1 MKRNFSF
8 YVARRYMFSKKSV
21 GAINVISFISVTG
34 VAVATM
40 ALVIVLSVFNGFH
53 DLVASLFTN
62 FDPQIEV
69 VPAKGKTVNADA
81 PELDKIRHLNF
92 VDVATDVVE
101 DQAIA
106 VYGDRQRMVTVMG
119 VDENFDQLTRIGDI
133 LYGEGD
139 FTLRVANLYF
149 GVPGIR
155 LAQDM
160 GLGARWADYLKIY
173 APVRQGQLTDLDTPT
188 DGFVVDSL
196 LSPGVVFAVNQNKYD
211 RDRIITSIYFARQL
225 FDQDGM
231 LSSLQLRL
239 KPGTD
244 LAEAKQEI
252 KAAAGENFRV
262 LDRFEQQEDTFR
274 IMQIEKVLAYVFLT
288 FILIV
293 ACFNIISSLSML
305 IIDKKD
311 DINTLHNLG
320 ASDRQIVSIFLYEG
334 RIISAVGALIGI
346 GLGLALCGLQQA
358 FGFVKMGDSSGTFIV
373 NAYPRERS
381 LRGCA
386 RSVHHRHPDRMGGV
400 VDSGAPSAPSDN
412 GQKSN
417 NINKSKENNEQETLF
432 DSSSCCPACRSD
444 GSSNA
449 NRQRTDCAACGK
461 GERRTGCHPQRGLLE
476 DDFGFGV

>member
-1 MKRNFSF
+1 MSTSQHNTISTPQHFTITTHKIMKRNFSF

-21 GAINVISFISVTG
+21 GAINVISFISVAG
-34 VAVATM
+34 VAVGTM

-69 VPAKGKTVNADA
+69 VPVKGKTINADA
-81 PELDKIRHLNF
+81 PELDRIRHLDF

-119 VDENFDQLTRIGDI
+119 VDENFDQLTNISDI
-133 LYGEGD
+133 LYGDGD

-155 LAQDM
+155 LAQDL

-173 APVRQGQLTDLDTPT
+173 APVRRGQLTDLDTPT

-196 LSPGVVFAVNQNKYD
+196 LSPGVVYAVNQNKYD

-244 LAEAKQEI
+244 LSTAKREI
-252 KAAAGENFRV
+252 KAAAGEKFRV
-262 LDRFEQQEDTFR
+262 LDRFEQQADTFR

-305 IIDKKD
+305 IIDKKN

-320 ASDRQIVSIFLYEG
+320 ANDRQIQSIFLYAG

-358 FGFVKMGDSSGTFIV
+358 FGFVKMGESSGTFIV
-373 NAYPRERS
+373 NAYPV
-381 LRGCA
+381 
-386 RSVHHRHPDRMGGV
+386 SVHYWDVLV
-400 VDSGAPSAPSDN
+400 VFITVILIGWAASW
-412 GQKSN
+412 
-417 NINKSKENNEQETLF
+417 I
-432 DSSSCCPACRSD
+432 PARRLRKQIL
-444 GSSNA
+444 
-449 NRQRTDCAACGK
+449 NRIT
-461 GERRTGCHPQRGLLE
+461 TP
-476 DDFGFGV
+476 

>member
-1 MKRNFSF
+1 MSTSQHLNISTPQHFTITTHKIMKRNFSF

-21 GAINVISFISVTG
+21 GAINVISFISVAG
-34 VAVATM
+34 VAVGTM

-69 VPAKGKTVNADA
+69 VPVKGKTINADA
-81 PELDKIRHLNF
+81 PELDRIRHLDF

-119 VDENFDQLTRIGDI
+119 VDENFDQLTNISDI
-133 LYGEGD
+133 LYGDGD

-155 LAQDM
+155 LAQDL

-173 APVRQGQLTDLDTPT
+173 APVRRGQLTDLDTPT

-196 LSPGVVFAVNQNKYD
+196 LSPGVVYAVNQNKYD

-244 LAEAKQEI
+244 LSTAKREI
-252 KAAAGENFRV
+252 KAAAGEKFRV
-262 LDRFEQQEDTFR
+262 LDRFEQQADTFR

-305 IIDKKD
+305 IIDKKN

-320 ASDRQIVSIFLYEG
+320 ANERQIQSIFLYEG

-358 FGFVKMGDSSGTFIV
+358 FGFVKMGESSGTFIV
-373 NAYPRERS
+373 NAYPV
-381 LRGCA
+381 
-386 RSVHHRHPDRMGGV
+386 SVHYWDVLV
-400 VDSGAPSAPSDN
+400 VFITVILIGWAASW
-412 GQKSN
+412 
-417 NINKSKENNEQETLF
+417 I
-432 DSSSCCPACRSD
+432 PARRLRKQIL
-444 GSSNA
+444 
-449 NRQRTDCAACGK
+449 NRIT
-461 GERRTGCHPQRGLLE
+461 TP
-476 DDFGFGV
+476 

>member
-21 GAINVISFISVTG
+21 GAINVISFISVAG
-34 VAVATM
+34 VAVGTM

-69 VPAKGKTVNADA
+69 VPVKGKTVNADA
-81 PELDKIRHLNF
+81 PELDRIRHLDF

-119 VDENFDQLTRIGDI
+119 VDENFDQLTNISDI
-133 LYGEGD
+133 LYGDGD

-155 LAQDM
+155 LAQDL

-173 APVRQGQLTDLDTPT
+173 APVRRGQLTDLDTPT

-196 LSPGVVFAVNQNKYD
+196 LSPGVVYAVNQNKYD

-244 LAEAKQEI
+244 LSTAKREI
-252 KAAAGENFRV
+252 KAAAGEKFRV
-262 LDRFEQQEDTFR
+262 LDRFEQQADTFR

-320 ASDRQIVSIFLYEG
+320 ANDRQIQSIFLYEG

-358 FGFVKMGDSSGTFIV
+358 FGFVKMGESSGTFIV
-373 NAYPRERS
+373 NAYPV
-381 LRGCA
+381 
-386 RSVHHRHPDRMGGV
+386 SVHYWDVLV
-400 VDSGAPSAPSDN
+400 VFITVILIGWAASW
-412 GQKSN
+412 
-417 NINKSKENNEQETLF
+417 I
-432 DSSSCCPACRSD
+432 PARRLRKQIL
-444 GSSNA
+444 
-449 NRQRTDCAACGK
+449 NRIT
-461 GERRTGCHPQRGLLE
+461 TP
-476 DDFGFGV
+476 

>member
-8 YVARRYMFSKKSV
+8 YIARRYMFSKKSV
-21 GAINVISFISVTG
+21 GAINVISFISVAG
-34 VAVATM
+34 VAVGTM

-69 VPAKGKTVNADA
+69 VPVKGKTINADA
-81 PELDKIRHLNF
+81 PELDRIRHLDF

-119 VDENFDQLTRIGDI
+119 VDENFDQLTNISDI
-133 LYGEGD
+133 LYGDGD

-155 LAQDM
+155 LAQDL

-173 APVRQGQLTDLDTPT
+173 APVRRGQLTDLDTPT

-196 LSPGVVFAVNQNKYD
+196 LSPGVVYAVNQNKYD
-211 RDRIITSIYFARQL
+211 RDRIITSIYFARLL

-244 LAEAKQEI
+244 LGTAKREI
-252 KAAAGENFRV
+252 KAAAGEKFRV
-262 LDRFEQQEDTFR
+262 LDRFEQQADTFR

-305 IIDKKD
+305 IIDKKN

-320 ASDRQIVSIFLYEG
+320 ANDRQIQSIFLYEG

-358 FGFVKMGDSSGTFIV
+358 FGFVKMGESSGTFIV
-373 NAYPRERS
+373 NAYPV
-381 LRGCA
+381 
-386 RSVHHRHPDRMGGV
+386 SVHYWDVLV
-400 VDSGAPSAPSDN
+400 VFITVILIGWAASW
-412 GQKSN
+412 
-417 NINKSKENNEQETLF
+417 I
-432 DSSSCCPACRSD
+432 PARRLRKQIL
-444 GSSNA
+444 
-449 NRQRTDCAACGK
+449 NRIT
-461 GERRTGCHPQRGLLE
+461 TP
-476 DDFGFGV
+476 

>member
-1 MKRNFSF
+1 MSTSQHITISTPQHFTITTHKIMKRNFSF

-21 GAINVISFISVTG
+21 GAINVISFISVAG
-34 VAVATM
+34 VAVGTM

-69 VPAKGKTVNADA
+69 VPVKGKTINADA
-81 PELDKIRHLNF
+81 PELDRIRHLDF

-119 VDENFDQLTRIGDI
+119 VDENFDQLTNISDI
-133 LYGEGD
+133 LYGDGD

-155 LAQDM
+155 LAQDL

-173 APVRQGQLTDLDTPT
+173 APVRRGQLTDLDTPT

-196 LSPGVVFAVNQNKYD
+196 LSPGVVYAVNQNKYD

-244 LAEAKQEI
+244 LSTAKREI
-252 KAAAGENFRV
+252 KAAAGEKFRV
-262 LDRFEQQEDTFR
+262 LDRFEQQADTFR

-305 IIDKKD
+305 IIDKKN

-320 ASDRQIVSIFLYEG
+320 ANDRQIQSIFLYEG

-358 FGFVKMGDSSGTFIV
+358 FGFVKMGESSGTFIV
-373 NAYPRERS
+373 NAYPV
-381 LRGCA
+381 
-386 RSVHHRHPDRMGGV
+386 SVHYWDVLV
-400 VDSGAPSAPSDN
+400 VFITVILIGWAASW
-412 GQKSN
+412 
-417 NINKSKENNEQETLF
+417 I
-432 DSSSCCPACRSD
+432 PARRLRKQIL
-444 GSSNA
+444 
-449 NRQRTDCAACGK
+449 NRIT
-461 GERRTGCHPQRGLLE
+461 TS
-476 DDFGFGV
+476 

>member
-21 GAINVISFISVTG
+21 GAINVISFISVAG
-34 VAVATM
+34 VAVGTM

-69 VPAKGKTVNADA
+69 VPVKGKTINADA
-81 PELDKIRHLNF
+81 PELDRIRHLDF

-119 VDENFDQLTRIGDI
+119 VDENFDQLTNISDI
-133 LYGEGD
+133 LYGDGD

-155 LAQDM
+155 LAQDL

-173 APVRQGQLTDLDTPT
+173 APVRRGQLTDLDTPT

-196 LSPGVVFAVNQNKYD
+196 LSPGVVYAVNQNKYD

-244 LAEAKQEI
+244 LGTAKREI
-252 KAAAGENFRV
+252 KAAAGEKFRV
-262 LDRFEQQEDTFR
+262 LDRFEQQADTFR

-305 IIDKKD
+305 IIDKKN

-320 ASDRQIVSIFLYEG
+320 ANDRQIQSIFLYEG

-358 FGFVKMGDSSGTFIV
+358 FGFVKMGESSGTFIV
-373 NAYPRERS
+373 NAYPV
-381 LRGCA
+381 
-386 RSVHHRHPDRMGGV
+386 SVHYWDVLV
-400 VDSGAPSAPSDN
+400 VFITVILIGWAASW
-412 GQKSN
+412 
-417 NINKSKENNEQETLF
+417 I
-432 DSSSCCPACRSD
+432 PARRLRKQIL
-444 GSSNA
+444 
-449 NRQRTDCAACGK
+449 NRIT
-461 GERRTGCHPQRGLLE
+461 TP
-476 DDFGFGV
+476 

>member
-21 GAINVISFISVTG
+21 GAINVISFISVAG
-34 VAVATM
+34 VAVGTM

-69 VPAKGKTVNADA
+69 VPVKGKTINADA
-81 PELDKIRHLNF
+81 PELDRIRHLNF

-119 VDENFDQLTRIGDI
+119 VDENFDQLTNISDI
-133 LYGEGD
+133 LYGDGD

-155 LAQDM
+155 LAQDL

-173 APVRQGQLTDLDTPT
+173 APVRRGQLTDLDTPT

-196 LSPGVVFAVNQNKYD
+196 LSPGVVYAVNQNKYD

-244 LAEAKQEI
+244 LSTAKREI
-252 KAAAGENFRV
+252 KAAAGEKFRV
-262 LDRFEQQEDTFR
+262 LDRFEQQADTFR

-320 ASDRQIVSIFLYEG
+320 ANDRQIQSIFLYEG

-358 FGFVKMGDSSGTFIV
+358 FGFVKMGESSGTFIV
-373 NAYPRERS
+373 NAYPV
-381 LRGCA
+381 
-386 RSVHHRHPDRMGGV
+386 SVHYWDVLV
-400 VDSGAPSAPSDN
+400 VFVTVILIGWAASW
-412 GQKSN
+412 
-417 NINKSKENNEQETLF
+417 I
-432 DSSSCCPACRSD
+432 PARRLRKQIL
-444 GSSNA
+444 
-449 NRQRTDCAACGK
+449 NRIT
-461 GERRTGCHPQRGLLE
+461 TP
-476 DDFGFGV
+476 

>member
-21 GAINVISFISVTG
+21 GAINVISFISVAG
-34 VAVATM
+34 VAVGTM

-69 VPAKGKTVNADA
+69 VPVKGKTINADA
-81 PELDKIRHLNF
+81 PELDRIRHLDF

-119 VDENFDQLTRIGDI
+119 VDENFDQLTNISDI
-133 LYGEGD
+133 LYGDGD

-155 LAQDM
+155 LAQDL

-173 APVRQGQLTDLDTPT
+173 APVRRGQLTDLDTPT

-196 LSPGVVFAVNQNKYD
+196 LSPGVVYAVNQNKYD

-244 LAEAKQEI
+244 LSTAKREI
-252 KAAAGENFRV
+252 KAAAGEKFRV
-262 LDRFEQQEDTFR
+262 LDRFEQQADTFR

-305 IIDKKD
+305 IIDKKN

-320 ASDRQIVSIFLYEG
+320 ANDRQIQSIFLYEG
-334 RIISAVGALIGI
+334 RIISAVGALSGI

-358 FGFVKMGDSSGTFIV
+358 FGFVKMGESSGTFIV
-373 NAYPRERS
+373 NAYPV
-381 LRGCA
+381 
-386 RSVHHRHPDRMGGV
+386 SVHYWDVLV
-400 VDSGAPSAPSDN
+400 VFITVILIGWAASW
-412 GQKSN
+412 
-417 NINKSKENNEQETLF
+417 I
-432 DSSSCCPACRSD
+432 PARRLRKQIL
-444 GSSNA
+444 
-449 NRQRTDCAACGK
+449 NRIT
-461 GERRTGCHPQRGLLE
+461 TP
-476 DDFGFGV
+476 

>member
-1 MKRNFSF
+1 MSTSQHITISTPQHFTITTHKIMKRNFSF

-21 GAINVISFISVTG
+21 GAINVISFISVAG
-34 VAVATM
+34 VAVGTM

-69 VPAKGKTVNADA
+69 VPVKGKTINADA
-81 PELDKIRHLNF
+81 PELDRIRHLDF

-119 VDENFDQLTRIGDI
+119 VDENFDQLTNISDI
-133 LYGEGD
+133 LYGDGD

-155 LAQDM
+155 LAQDL

-173 APVRQGQLTDLDTPT
+173 APVRRGQLTDLDTPT

-196 LSPGVVFAVNQNKYD
+196 LSPGVVYAVNQNKYD

-244 LAEAKQEI
+244 LITAKREI
-252 KAAAGENFRV
+252 KAAAGEKFRV
-262 LDRFEQQEDTFR
+262 LDRFEQQADTFR

-293 ACFNIISSLSML
+293 ACFNIVSSLSML
-305 IIDKKD
+305 IIDKKN

-320 ASDRQIVSIFLYEG
+320 ANDRQIQSIFLYEG

-358 FGFVKMGDSSGTFIV
+358 FGFVKMGESSGTFIV
-373 NAYPRERS
+373 NAYPV
-381 LRGCA
+381 
-386 RSVHHRHPDRMGGV
+386 SVHYWDVLV
-400 VDSGAPSAPSDN
+400 VFITVILIGWAASW
-412 GQKSN
+412 
-417 NINKSKENNEQETLF
+417 I
-432 DSSSCCPACRSD
+432 PARRLRKQIL
-444 GSSNA
+444 
-449 NRQRTDCAACGK
+449 NRIT
-461 GERRTGCHPQRGLLE
+461 TP
-476 DDFGFGV
+476 

>member
-21 GAINVISFISVTG
+21 GAINVISFISVAG
-34 VAVATM
+34 VAVGTM

-69 VPAKGKTVNADA
+69 VPVKGKTINADA
-81 PELDKIRHLNF
+81 PELDRIRHLDF

-106 VYGDRQRMVTVMG
+106 VYGDRQRMVTLMG
-119 VDENFDQLTRIGDI
+119 VDENFDQLTNISDI
-133 LYGEGD
+133 LYGDGD

-155 LAQDM
+155 LAQDL

-173 APVRQGQLTDLDTPT
+173 APVRRGQLTDLDTPT

-196 LSPGVVFAVNQNKYD
+196 LSPGVVYAVNQNKYD

-244 LAEAKQEI
+244 LSTAKREI
-252 KAAAGENFRV
+252 KAAAGEKFRV
-262 LDRFEQQEDTFR
+262 LDRFEQQADTFR

-305 IIDKKD
+305 IIDKKN

-320 ASDRQIVSIFLYEG
+320 ANDRQIQSIFLYEG

-358 FGFVKMGDSSGTFIV
+358 FGFVKMGESSGTFIV
-373 NAYPRERS
+373 NAYPV
-381 LRGCA
+381 
-386 RSVHHRHPDRMGGV
+386 SVHYWDVLV
-400 VDSGAPSAPSDN
+400 VFITVILIGWAASW
-412 GQKSN
+412 
-417 NINKSKENNEQETLF
+417 I
-432 DSSSCCPACRSD
+432 PARRLRKQIL
-444 GSSNA
+444 
-449 NRQRTDCAACGK
+449 NRIT
-461 GERRTGCHPQRGLLE
+461 TP
-476 DDFGFGV
+476 

>member
-1 MKRNFSF
+1 MLKRNFSF
-8 YVARRYMFSKKSV
+8 YVACRYMFSKKSV
-21 GAINVISFISVTG
+21 GAINVISFISVAG
-34 VAVATM
+34 VAVGTM

-69 VPAKGKTVNADA
+69 VPVKGKTINADA
-81 PELDKIRHLNF
+81 PELDRIRHLDF

-119 VDENFDQLTRIGDI
+119 VDENFDQLTNISDI
-133 LYGEGD
+133 LYGDGD

-155 LAQDM
+155 LAQDL

-173 APVRQGQLTDLDTPT
+173 APVRRGQLTDLDTPT

-196 LSPGVVFAVNQNKYD
+196 LSPGVVYAVNQNKYD

-244 LAEAKQEI
+244 LSTAKREI
-252 KAAAGENFRV
+252 KAAAGEKFRV
-262 LDRFEQQEDTFR
+262 LDRFEQQADTFR

-305 IIDKKD
+305 IIDKKN

-320 ASDRQIVSIFLYEG
+320 ANDRQIQSIFLYEG

-358 FGFVKMGDSSGTFIV
+358 FGFVKMGESSGTFIV
-373 NAYPRERS
+373 NAYPV
-381 LRGCA
+381 
-386 RSVHHRHPDRMGGV
+386 SVHYWDVLV
-400 VDSGAPSAPSDN
+400 VFITVILIGWAASW
-412 GQKSN
+412 
-417 NINKSKENNEQETLF
+417 I
-432 DSSSCCPACRSD
+432 PARRLRKQIL
-444 GSSNA
+444 
-449 NRQRTDCAACGK
+449 NRIT
-461 GERRTGCHPQRGLLE
+461 TP
-476 DDFGFGV
+476 

>member
-21 GAINVISFISVTG
+21 GAINVISFISVAG
-34 VAVATM
+34 VAVGTM

-69 VPAKGKTVNADA
+69 VPVKGKTINADA
-81 PELDKIRHLNF
+81 PELDRIRHLDF

-119 VDENFDQLTRIGDI
+119 VDENFDQLTNISDI
-133 LYGEGD
+133 LYGDGD

-155 LAQDM
+155 LAQDL
-160 GLGARWADYLKIY
+160 GLGARWTDYLKIY
-173 APVRQGQLTDLDTPT
+173 APVRRGQLTDLDTPT

-196 LSPGVVFAVNQNKYD
+196 LSPGVVYAVNQNKYD

-244 LAEAKQEI
+244 LSTAKREI
-252 KAAAGENFRV
+252 KAAAGEKFRV
-262 LDRFEQQEDTFR
+262 LDRFEQQADTFR

-305 IIDKKD
+305 IIDKKN

-320 ASDRQIVSIFLYEG
+320 ANDRQIQSIFLYEG

-358 FGFVKMGDSSGTFIV
+358 FGFVKMGESSGTFIV
-373 NAYPRERS
+373 NAYPV
-381 LRGCA
+381 
-386 RSVHHRHPDRMGGV
+386 SVHYWDVFV
-400 VDSGAPSAPSDN
+400 VFITVILIGWAASW
-412 GQKSN
+412 
-417 NINKSKENNEQETLF
+417 I
-432 DSSSCCPACRSD
+432 PARRLRKQIL
-444 GSSNA
+444 
-449 NRQRTDCAACGK
+449 NRIT
-461 GERRTGCHPQRGLLE
+461 TP
-476 DDFGFGV
+476 

>member
-1 MKRNFSF
+1 MLKRNFSF

-21 GAINVISFISVTG
+21 GAINVISFISVAG
-34 VAVATM
+34 VAVGTM

-69 VPAKGKTVNADA
+69 VPVKGKTINADA
-81 PELDKIRHLNF
+81 PELDRIRHLNF

-119 VDENFDQLTRIGDI
+119 VDENFDQLTNISDI
-133 LYGEGD
+133 LYGDGD

-155 LAQDM
+155 LAQDL
-160 GLGARWADYLKIY
+160 GLGARWTDYLKIY
-173 APVRQGQLTDLDTPT
+173 APVRRGQLTDLDTPT

-196 LSPGVVFAVNQNKYD
+196 LSPGVVYAVNQNKYD

-244 LAEAKQEI
+244 LSTAKREI
-252 KAAAGENFRV
+252 KAAAGEKFRV
-262 LDRFEQQEDTFR
+262 LDRFEQQADTFR

-305 IIDKKD
+305 IIDKKN

-320 ASDRQIVSIFLYEG
+320 ANDRQIQSIFLYEG

-358 FGFVKMGDSSGTFIV
+358 FGFVKMGESSGTFIV
-373 NAYPRERS
+373 NAYPV
-381 LRGCA
+381 
-386 RSVHHRHPDRMGGV
+386 SVHYWDVLV
-400 VDSGAPSAPSDN
+400 VFITVILIGWAASW
-412 GQKSN
+412 
-417 NINKSKENNEQETLF
+417 I
-432 DSSSCCPACRSD
+432 PARRLRKQIL
-444 GSSNA
+444 
-449 NRQRTDCAACGK
+449 NRIT
-461 GERRTGCHPQRGLLE
+461 TS
-476 DDFGFGV
+476 

>member
-1 MKRNFSF
+1 MLKRNFSF

-21 GAINVISFISVTG
+21 GAINVISFISVAG
-34 VAVATM
+34 VAVGTM

-69 VPAKGKTVNADA
+69 VPVKGKTINADA
-81 PELDKIRHLNF
+81 PELDRIRHLDF

-119 VDENFDQLTRIGDI
+119 VDENFDQLTNISDI
-133 LYGEGD
+133 LYGDGD

-155 LAQDM
+155 LAQDL

-173 APVRQGQLTDLDTPT
+173 APVRRGQLTDLDTPT

-196 LSPGVVFAVNQNKYD
+196 LSPGVVYAVNQNKYD

-244 LAEAKQEI
+244 LGAAKKEI
-252 KAAAGENFRV
+252 KAAAGERFRV
-262 LDRFEQQEDTFR
+262 LDRFEQQADTFR

-305 IIDKKD
+305 IIDKKN

-320 ASDRQIVSIFLYEG
+320 ANDRQIQSIFLYEG

-358 FGFVKMGDSSGTFIV
+358 FGFVKMGESSGTFIV
-373 NAYPRERS
+373 NAYPV
-381 LRGCA
+381 
-386 RSVHHRHPDRMGGV
+386 SVHYWDVLV
-400 VDSGAPSAPSDN
+400 VFITVILIGWAASW
-412 GQKSN
+412 
-417 NINKSKENNEQETLF
+417 I
-432 DSSSCCPACRSD
+432 PARRLRKQIL
-444 GSSNA
+444 
-449 NRQRTDCAACGK
+449 NRIT
-461 GERRTGCHPQRGLLE
+461 TP
-476 DDFGFGV
+476 

>member
-1 MKRNFSF
+1 MLKRNFSF

-21 GAINVISFISVTG
+21 GAINVISFISVAG
-34 VAVATM
+34 VAVGTM

-69 VPAKGKTVNADA
+69 VPVKGKTINADA
-81 PELDKIRHLNF
+81 PELDRIRHLDF

-119 VDENFDQLTRIGDI
+119 VDENFDQLTNISDI
-133 LYGEGD
+133 LYGDGD

-155 LAQDM
+155 LAQDL
-160 GLGARWADYLKIY
+160 GLGARWTDYLKIY
-173 APVRQGQLTDLDTPT
+173 APVRRGQLTDLDTPT

-196 LSPGVVFAVNQNKYD
+196 LSPGVVYAVNQNKYD

-244 LAEAKQEI
+244 LSTAKREI
-252 KAAAGENFRV
+252 KAAAGEKFRV
-262 LDRFEQQEDTFR
+262 LDRFEQQADTFR

-293 ACFNIISSLSML
+293 ACCNIISSLSML
-305 IIDKKD
+305 IIDKKN

-320 ASDRQIVSIFLYEG
+320 ANDRQIQSIFLYEG

-358 FGFVKMGDSSGTFIV
+358 FGFVKMGESSGTFIV
-373 NAYPRERS
+373 NAYPV
-381 LRGCA
+381 
-386 RSVHHRHPDRMGGV
+386 SVHYWDVLV
-400 VDSGAPSAPSDN
+400 VFITVILIGWAASW
-412 GQKSN
+412 
-417 NINKSKENNEQETLF
+417 I
-432 DSSSCCPACRSD
+432 PARRLRKQIL
-444 GSSNA
+444 
-449 NRQRTDCAACGK
+449 NRIT
-461 GERRTGCHPQRGLLE
+461 TP
-476 DDFGFGV
+476 

>member
-21 GAINVISFISVTG
+21 GAINVISFISVAG
-34 VAVATM
+34 VAVGTM

-69 VPAKGKTVNADA
+69 VPLKGKTVNADA
-81 PELDKIRHLNF
+81 PELDRIRHLDF

-119 VDENFDQLTRIGDI
+119 VDENFDQLTNISDI
-133 LYGEGD
+133 LYGDGD

-155 LAQDM
+155 LAQDL

-173 APVRQGQLTDLDTPT
+173 APVRRGQLTDLDTPT

-196 LSPGVVFAVNQNKYD
+196 LSPGVVYAVNQNKYD

-244 LAEAKQEI
+244 LSTAKREI
-252 KAAAGENFRV
+252 KAAAGEKFRV
-262 LDRFEQQEDTFR
+262 LDRFEQQADTFR

-305 IIDKKD
+305 IIDKKN

-320 ASDRQIVSIFLYEG
+320 ANDRQIQSIFLYEG

-346 GLGLALCGLQQA
+346 GLGLVLCGLQQA
-358 FGFVKMGDSSGTFIV
+358 FGFVKMGESSGTFIV
-373 NAYPRERS
+373 NAYPV
-381 LRGCA
+381 
-386 RSVHHRHPDRMGGV
+386 SVHYWDVLV
-400 VDSGAPSAPSDN
+400 VFITVILIGWAASW
-412 GQKSN
+412 
-417 NINKSKENNEQETLF
+417 I
-432 DSSSCCPACRSD
+432 PARRLRKQIL
-444 GSSNA
+444 
-449 NRQRTDCAACGK
+449 NRIT
-461 GERRTGCHPQRGLLE
+461 TP
-476 DDFGFGV
+476 

>member
-1 MKRNFSF
+1 MLKRNFSF

-21 GAINVISFISVTG
+21 GAINVISFISVAG
-34 VAVATM
+34 VAVGTM

-69 VPAKGKTVNADA
+69 VPVKGKTINADA
-81 PELDKIRHLNF
+81 PELDRIRHLDF

-119 VDENFDQLTRIGDI
+119 VDENFDQLTNISDI
-133 LYGEGD
+133 LYGDGD

-155 LAQDM
+155 LAQDL

-173 APVRQGQLTDLDTPT
+173 APVRRGQLTDLDTPT

-196 LSPGVVFAVNQNKYD
+196 LSPGVVYAVNQNKYD

-244 LAEAKQEI
+244 LSTAKREI
-252 KAAAGENFRV
+252 NAAAGEKFRV
-262 LDRFEQQEDTFR
+262 LDRFEQQADTFR

-305 IIDKKD
+305 IIDKKN

-320 ASDRQIVSIFLYEG
+320 ANDRQIQSIFLYEG

-358 FGFVKMGDSSGTFIV
+358 FGFVKMGESSGTFIV
-373 NAYPRERS
+373 NAYPV
-381 LRGCA
+381 
-386 RSVHHRHPDRMGGV
+386 SVHYWDVLV
-400 VDSGAPSAPSDN
+400 VFITVILIGWAASW
-412 GQKSN
+412 
-417 NINKSKENNEQETLF
+417 I
-432 DSSSCCPACRSD
+432 PARRLRKQIL
-444 GSSNA
+444 
-449 NRQRTDCAACGK
+449 NRIT
-461 GERRTGCHPQRGLLE
+461 TP
-476 DDFGFGV
+476 

>member
-1 MKRNFSF
+1 MLKRNFSF

-21 GAINVISFISVTG
+21 GAINVISFISVAG
-34 VAVATM
+34 VAVGTM

-69 VPAKGKTVNADA
+69 VPVKGKTINADA
-81 PELDKIRHLNF
+81 PELDRIRHLDF

-119 VDENFDQLTRIGDI
+119 VDENFDQLTNISDI
-133 LYGEGD
+133 LYGDGD

-155 LAQDM
+155 LAQDL

-173 APVRQGQLTDLDTPT
+173 APVRRGQLTDLDTPT

-196 LSPGVVFAVNQNKYD
+196 LSPGVVYAVNQNKYD

-244 LAEAKQEI
+244 LSTAKREI
-252 KAAAGENFRV
+252 KAAAGEKFRV
-262 LDRFEQQEDTFR
+262 LDRFEQQADTFR

-320 ASDRQIVSIFLYEG
+320 ANDRQIQSIFLYEG

-358 FGFVKMGDSSGTFIV
+358 FGFVKMGESSGTFIV
-373 NAYPRERS
+373 NAYPV
-381 LRGCA
+381 
-386 RSVHHRHPDRMGGV
+386 SVHYWDVLV
-400 VDSGAPSAPSDN
+400 VFITVILIGWAASWIPSRRLRK
-412 GQKSN
+412 Q
-417 NINKSKENNEQETLF
+417 IL
-432 DSSSCCPACRSD
+432 
-444 GSSNA
+444 
-449 NRQRTDCAACGK
+449 NRIT
-461 GERRTGCHPQRGLLE
+461 TP
-476 DDFGFGV
+476 

>member
-8 YVARRYMFSKKSV
+8 YIARRYMFSKKSV
-21 GAINVISFISVTG
+21 GAINVISFISVAG
-34 VAVATM
+34 VAVGTM

-69 VPAKGKTVNADA
+69 VPLKGKTVNADA
-81 PELDKIRHLNF
+81 PELDKIRHLDF

-119 VDENFDQLTRIGDI
+119 VDENFDQLTNISDI
-133 LYGEGD
+133 LYGDGD

-155 LAQDM
+155 LAQDL

-173 APVRQGQLTDLDTPT
+173 APVRRGQLTDLDTPT

-196 LSPGVVFAVNQNKYD
+196 LSPGVVYAVNQNKYD

-244 LAEAKQEI
+244 LAEAKREI
-252 KAAAGENFRV
+252 KAAAGEKFRV
-262 LDRFEQQEDTFR
+262 LDRFEQQADTFR

-305 IIDKKD
+305 IIDKKN

-320 ASDRQIVSIFLYEG
+320 ANDRQIQSIFLYEG

-358 FGFVKMGDSSGTFIV
+358 FGFVKMGESSGTFIV
-373 NAYPRERS
+373 NAYPV
-381 LRGCA
+381 
-386 RSVHHRHPDRMGGV
+386 SVHYWDVLV
-400 VDSGAPSAPSDN
+400 VFITVILIGWAASW
-412 GQKSN
+412 
-417 NINKSKENNEQETLF
+417 I
-432 DSSSCCPACRSD
+432 PARRLRKQIL
-444 GSSNA
+444 
-449 NRQRTDCAACGK
+449 NRIT
-461 GERRTGCHPQRGLLE
+461 TP
-476 DDFGFGV
+476 

>member
-21 GAINVISFISVTG
+21 GAINVISFISVAG
-34 VAVATM
+34 VAVGTM

-69 VPAKGKTVNADA
+69 VPVKGKTINADA
-81 PELDKIRHLNF
+81 PELDRIRHLDF

-119 VDENFDQLTRIGDI
+119 VDENFDQLTNISDI
-133 LYGEGD
+133 LYGDGD

-155 LAQDM
+155 LAQDL

-173 APVRQGQLTDLDTPT
+173 APVRRGQLTDLDTPT

-196 LSPGVVFAVNQNKYD
+196 LSPGVVYAVNQNKYD

-225 FDQDGM
+225 FDQDGK

-244 LAEAKQEI
+244 LSTAKREI
-252 KAAAGENFRV
+252 KAAAGEKFRV
-262 LDRFEQQEDTFR
+262 LDRFEQQADTFR

-305 IIDKKD
+305 IIDKKN

-320 ASDRQIVSIFLYEG
+320 ANDRQIQSIFLYEG

-358 FGFVKMGDSSGTFIV
+358 FGFVKMGESSGTFIV
-373 NAYPRERS
+373 NAYPV
-381 LRGCA
+381 
-386 RSVHHRHPDRMGGV
+386 SVHYWDVLV
-400 VDSGAPSAPSDN
+400 VFITVILIGWAASW
-412 GQKSN
+412 
-417 NINKSKENNEQETLF
+417 I
-432 DSSSCCPACRSD
+432 PARRLRKQIL
-444 GSSNA
+444 
-449 NRQRTDCAACGK
+449 NRIT
-461 GERRTGCHPQRGLLE
+461 TP
-476 DDFGFGV
+476 

>member
-21 GAINVISFISVTG
+21 GAINVISFISVAG
-34 VAVATM
+34 VAVGTM

-69 VPAKGKTVNADA
+69 VPVKGKTVNADA
-81 PELDKIRHLNF
+81 PELDRIRHLDF

-119 VDENFDQLTRIGDI
+119 VDENFDQLTNISDI
-133 LYGEGD
+133 LYGDGD

-155 LAQDM
+155 LAQDL

-173 APVRQGQLTDLDTPT
+173 APVRRGQLTDLDTPT

-196 LSPGVVFAVNQNKYD
+196 LSPGVVYAVNQNKYD

-244 LAEAKQEI
+244 LAEAKREI
-252 KAAAGENFRV
+252 KAAAGEKFRV
-262 LDRFEQQEDTFR
+262 LDRFEQQADTFR

-305 IIDKKD
+305 IIDKKN

-320 ASDRQIVSIFLYEG
+320 ANDRQIQSIFLYEG

-358 FGFVKMGDSSGTFIV
+358 FGFVKMGESSGTFIV
-373 NAYPRERS
+373 NAYPV
-381 LRGCA
+381 
-386 RSVHHRHPDRMGGV
+386 SVHYWDVLV
-400 VDSGAPSAPSDN
+400 VFITVILIGWAASW
-412 GQKSN
+412 
-417 NINKSKENNEQETLF
+417 I
-432 DSSSCCPACRSD
+432 PARRLRKQIL
-444 GSSNA
+444 
-449 NRQRTDCAACGK
+449 NRIT
-461 GERRTGCHPQRGLLE
+461 TP
-476 DDFGFGV
+476 

>member
-21 GAINVISFISVTG
+21 GAINVISFISVAG
-34 VAVATM
+34 VAVGTM

-69 VPAKGKTVNADA
+69 VPVKGKTINADA
-81 PELDKIRHLNF
+81 PELDRIRHLDF

-119 VDENFDQLTRIGDI
+119 VDENFDQLTNISDI
-133 LYGEGD
+133 LYGDGD

-155 LAQDM
+155 LAQDL

-173 APVRQGQLTDLDTPT
+173 APVRRGQLTDLDTPT

-196 LSPGVVFAVNQNKYD
+196 LSPGVVYAVNQHKYD

-244 LAEAKQEI
+244 LSTAKREI
-252 KAAAGENFRV
+252 KAAAGEKFRV
-262 LDRFEQQEDTFR
+262 LDRFEQQADTFR

-305 IIDKKD
+305 IIDKKN

-320 ASDRQIVSIFLYEG
+320 ANDRQIQSIFLYEG

-358 FGFVKMGDSSGTFIV
+358 FGFVKMGESSGTFIV
-373 NAYPRERS
+373 NAYPV
-381 LRGCA
+381 
-386 RSVHHRHPDRMGGV
+386 SVHYWDVLV
-400 VDSGAPSAPSDN
+400 VFITVILIGWAASW
-412 GQKSN
+412 
-417 NINKSKENNEQETLF
+417 I
-432 DSSSCCPACRSD
+432 PARRLRKQIL
-444 GSSNA
+444 
-449 NRQRTDCAACGK
+449 NRIT
-461 GERRTGCHPQRGLLE
+461 TP
-476 DDFGFGV
+476 

>member
-21 GAINVISFISVTG
+21 GAINVISFISVAG
-34 VAVATM
+34 VAVGTM

-69 VPAKGKTVNADA
+69 VPVKGKTINADA
-81 PELDKIRHLNF
+81 PELDRIRHLDF

-119 VDENFDQLTRIGDI
+119 VDENFDQLTNISDI
-133 LYGEGD
+133 LYGDGD
-139 FTLRVANLYF
+139 FTLRIANLYF

-155 LAQDM
+155 LAQDL

-173 APVRQGQLTDLDTPT
+173 APVRRGQLTDLDTPT

-196 LSPGVVFAVNQNKYD
+196 LSPGVVYAVNQNKYD

-244 LAEAKQEI
+244 LSTAKREI
-252 KAAAGENFRV
+252 KAAAGEKFRV
-262 LDRFEQQEDTFR
+262 LDRFEQQADTFR

-305 IIDKKD
+305 IIDKKN

-320 ASDRQIVSIFLYEG
+320 ANDRQIQSIFLYEG

-358 FGFVKMGDSSGTFIV
+358 FGFVKMGESSGTFIV
-373 NAYPRERS
+373 NAYPV
-381 LRGCA
+381 
-386 RSVHHRHPDRMGGV
+386 SVHYWDVLV
-400 VDSGAPSAPSDN
+400 VFITVILIGWAASW
-412 GQKSN
+412 
-417 NINKSKENNEQETLF
+417 I
-432 DSSSCCPACRSD
+432 PARRLRKQIL
-444 GSSNA
+444 
-449 NRQRTDCAACGK
+449 NRIT
-461 GERRTGCHPQRGLLE
+461 TP
-476 DDFGFGV
+476 

>member
-21 GAINVISFISVTG
+21 GAINVISFISVAG
-34 VAVATM
+34 VAVGTM

-69 VPAKGKTVNADA
+69 VPVKGKTINADA
-81 PELDKIRHLNF
+81 PELDRIRHLDF

-119 VDENFDQLTRIGDI
+119 VDENFDQLTNISDI
-133 LYGEGD
+133 LYGDGD

-155 LAQDM
+155 LAQDL
-160 GLGARWADYLKIY
+160 GLGTRWADYLKIY
-173 APVRQGQLTDLDTPT
+173 APVRRGQLTDLDTPT

-196 LSPGVVFAVNQNKYD
+196 LSPGVVYAVNQNKYD

-244 LAEAKQEI
+244 LSTAKREI
-252 KAAAGENFRV
+252 KAAAGEKFRV
-262 LDRFEQQEDTFR
+262 LDRFEQQADTFR

-305 IIDKKD
+305 IIDKKN

-320 ASDRQIVSIFLYEG
+320 ANDRQIQSIFLYEG

-358 FGFVKMGDSSGTFIV
+358 FGFVKMGESSGTFIV
-373 NAYPRERS
+373 NAYPV
-381 LRGCA
+381 
-386 RSVHHRHPDRMGGV
+386 SVHYWDVLV
-400 VDSGAPSAPSDN
+400 VFITVILIGWAASW
-412 GQKSN
+412 
-417 NINKSKENNEQETLF
+417 I
-432 DSSSCCPACRSD
+432 PARRLRKQIL
-444 GSSNA
+444 
-449 NRQRTDCAACGK
+449 NRIT
-461 GERRTGCHPQRGLLE
+461 TP
-476 DDFGFGV
+476 

>member
-1 MKRNFSF
+1 MLKRNFSF

-21 GAINVISFISVTG
+21 GAINVISFISVAG
-34 VAVATM
+34 VAVGTM

-69 VPAKGKTVNADA
+69 VPVKGKTINADA
-81 PELDKIRHLNF
+81 PELDRIRHLDF

-119 VDENFDQLTRIGDI
+119 VDENFDQLTNISDI
-133 LYGEGD
+133 LYGDGD

-155 LAQDM
+155 LAQDL

-173 APVRQGQLTDLDTPT
+173 APVRRGQLTDLDTPT

-196 LSPGVVFAVNQNKYD
+196 LSPGVVYAVNQNKYD

-244 LAEAKQEI
+244 LSTAKCEI
-252 KAAAGENFRV
+252 KAAAGEKFRV
-262 LDRFEQQEDTFR
+262 LDRFEQQADTFR

-320 ASDRQIVSIFLYEG
+320 ANDRQIQSIFLYEG

-358 FGFVKMGDSSGTFIV
+358 FGFVKMGESSGTFIV
-373 NAYPRERS
+373 NAYPV
-381 LRGCA
+381 
-386 RSVHHRHPDRMGGV
+386 SVHYWDVLV
-400 VDSGAPSAPSDN
+400 VFITVILIGWAASW
-412 GQKSN
+412 
-417 NINKSKENNEQETLF
+417 I
-432 DSSSCCPACRSD
+432 PARRLRKQIL
-444 GSSNA
+444 
-449 NRQRTDCAACGK
+449 NRIT
-461 GERRTGCHPQRGLLE
+461 TP
-476 DDFGFGV
+476 

>member
-21 GAINVISFISVTG
+21 GAINVISFISVAG
-34 VAVATM
+34 VAVGTM

-69 VPAKGKTVNADA
+69 VPVKGKTINADA
-81 PELDKIRHLNF
+81 PELDRIRHLDF
-92 VDVATDVVE
+92 VDVATDVVQH
-101 DQAIA
+101 QAIA

-119 VDENFDQLTRIGDI
+119 VDENFDQLTNISDI
-133 LYGEGD
+133 LYGDGN

-155 LAQDM
+155 LAQDL

-173 APVRQGQLTDLDTPT
+173 APVRRGQLTDLDTPT

-196 LSPGVVFAVNQNKYD
+196 LSPGVVYAVNQNKYD

-244 LAEAKQEI
+244 LGTAKREI
-252 KAAAGENFRV
+252 KAAAGEKFRV
-262 LDRFEQQEDTFR
+262 LDRFEQQADTFR

-305 IIDKKD
+305 IIDKKN

-320 ASDRQIVSIFLYEG
+320 ANDRQIQSIFLYEG

-358 FGFVKMGDSSGTFIV
+358 FGFVKMGESSGTFIV
-373 NAYPRERS
+373 NAYPV
-381 LRGCA
+381 
-386 RSVHHRHPDRMGGV
+386 SVHYWDVLV
-400 VDSGAPSAPSDN
+400 VFITVILIGWAASW
-412 GQKSN
+412 
-417 NINKSKENNEQETLF
+417 I
-432 DSSSCCPACRSD
+432 PARRLRKQIL
-444 GSSNA
+444 
-449 NRQRTDCAACGK
+449 NRIT
-461 GERRTGCHPQRGLLE
+461 TP
-476 DDFGFGV
+476 

>member
-1 MKRNFSF
+1 MSTSQHITISTPQHFTISTPQHFTITTHKIMKRNFSF

-21 GAINVISFISVTG
+21 GAINVISFISVAG
-34 VAVATM
+34 VAVGTM

-69 VPAKGKTVNADA
+69 VPVKGKTINADA
-81 PELDKIRHLNF
+81 PELDRIRHLDF

-119 VDENFDQLTRIGDI
+119 VDENFDQLTNISDI
-133 LYGEGD
+133 LYGDGD

-155 LAQDM
+155 LAQDL

-173 APVRQGQLTDLDTPT
+173 APVRRGQLTDLDTPT

-196 LSPGVVFAVNQNKYD
+196 LSPGVVYAVNQNKYD

-244 LAEAKQEI
+244 LSTAKREI
-252 KAAAGENFRV
+252 KAAAGEKFRV
-262 LDRFEQQEDTFR
+262 LDRFEQQADTFR

-305 IIDKKD
+305 IIDKKN

-320 ASDRQIVSIFLYEG
+320 ANDRQIQSIFLYEG

-358 FGFVKMGDSSGTFIV
+358 FGFVKMGESSGTFIV
-373 NAYPRERS
+373 NAYPV
-381 LRGCA
+381 
-386 RSVHHRHPDRMGGV
+386 SVHYWDVLV
-400 VDSGAPSAPSDN
+400 VFITVILIGWAASW
-412 GQKSN
+412 
-417 NINKSKENNEQETLF
+417 I
-432 DSSSCCPACRSD
+432 PARRLRKQIL
-444 GSSNA
+444 
-449 NRQRTDCAACGK
+449 NRIT
-461 GERRTGCHPQRGLLE
+461 TP
-476 DDFGFGV
+476 

>member
-1 MKRNFSF
+1 MLKRNFSF

-21 GAINVISFISVTG
+21 GAINVISFISVAG
-34 VAVATM
+34 VAVGTM

-69 VPAKGKTVNADA
+69 VPVKGKTINADA
-81 PELDKIRHLNF
+81 PELDRIRHLDF

-119 VDENFDQLTRIGDI
+119 VDENFDQLTNISDI
-133 LYGEGD
+133 LYGDGD

-155 LAQDM
+155 LAQDL

-173 APVRQGQLTDLDTPT
+173 APVRRGQLTDLDTPT

-196 LSPGVVFAVNQNKYD
+196 LSPGVVYAVNQNKYD

-244 LAEAKQEI
+244 LSTAKREI
-252 KAAAGENFRV
+252 KAAAGEKFRV
-262 LDRFEQQEDTFR
+262 LDRFEQQADTFR

-320 ASDRQIVSIFLYEG
+320 ANDRQIQSIFLYEG

-358 FGFVKMGDSSGTFIV
+358 FGFVKMGESSGTFIV
-373 NAYPRERS
+373 NAYPV
-381 LRGCA
+381 
-386 RSVHHRHPDRMGGV
+386 SVHYWDVLV
-400 VDSGAPSAPSDN
+400 VFITVILIGWAASW
-412 GQKSN
+412 
-417 NINKSKENNEQETLF
+417 I
-432 DSSSCCPACRSD
+432 PARRLRKQIL
-444 GSSNA
+444 
-449 NRQRTDCAACGK
+449 NRIT
-461 GERRTGCHPQRGLLE
+461 TP
-476 DDFGFGV
+476 

>member
-1 MKRNFSF
+1 MLKRNFSF

-21 GAINVISFISVTG
+21 GAINVISFISVAG
-34 VAVATM
+34 VAVGTM

-69 VPAKGKTVNADA
+69 VPVKGKTINADA
-81 PELDKIRHLNF
+81 PELDKIRHLDF

-119 VDENFDQLTRIGDI
+119 VDENFDQLTNIGDI
-133 LYGEGD
+133 LYGDGD

-155 LAQDM
+155 LAQDL

-173 APVRQGQLTDLDTPT
+173 APVRRGQLTDLDTPT

-196 LSPGVVFAVNQNKYD
+196 LSPGVVYAVNQNKYD

-244 LAEAKQEI
+244 LGAAKKEI
-252 KAAAGENFRV
+252 KAAAGEKFRV
-262 LDRFEQQEDTFR
+262 LDRFEQQADTFR

-305 IIDKKD
+305 IIDKKN

-320 ASDRQIVSIFLYEG
+320 ANDRQIQSIFLYEG

-358 FGFVKMGDSSGTFIV
+358 FGFVKMGESSGTFIV
-373 NAYPRERS
+373 NAYPV
-381 LRGCA
+381 
-386 RSVHHRHPDRMGGV
+386 SVHYWDVLV
-400 VDSGAPSAPSDN
+400 VFITVILIGWAASW
-412 GQKSN
+412 
-417 NINKSKENNEQETLF
+417 I
-432 DSSSCCPACRSD
+432 PARRLRKQIL
-444 GSSNA
+444 
-449 NRQRTDCAACGK
+449 NRIT
-461 GERRTGCHPQRGLLE
+461 TS
-476 DDFGFGV
+476 

>member
-21 GAINVISFISVTG
+21 GAINVISFISVAG
-34 VAVATM
+34 VAVGTM
-40 ALVIVLSVFNGFH
+40 ALVSVLSVFNGFH

-69 VPAKGKTVNADA
+69 VPVKGKTINADA
-81 PELDKIRHLNF
+81 PELDRIRHLDF

-119 VDENFDQLTRIGDI
+119 VDENFDQLTNISDI
-133 LYGEGD
+133 LYGDGD

-155 LAQDM
+155 LAQDL

-173 APVRQGQLTDLDTPT
+173 APVRRGQLTDLDTPT

-196 LSPGVVFAVNQNKYD
+196 LSPGVVYAVNQNKYD

-244 LAEAKQEI
+244 LSTAKREI
-252 KAAAGENFRV
+252 KAAAGEKFRV
-262 LDRFEQQEDTFR
+262 LDRFEQQADTFR

-305 IIDKKD
+305 IIDKKN

-320 ASDRQIVSIFLYEG
+320 ANDRQIQSIFLYEG

-358 FGFVKMGDSSGTFIV
+358 FGFVKMGESSGTFIV
-373 NAYPRERS
+373 NAYPV
-381 LRGCA
+381 
-386 RSVHHRHPDRMGGV
+386 SVHYWDVLV
-400 VDSGAPSAPSDN
+400 VFITVILIGWAASW
-412 GQKSN
+412 
-417 NINKSKENNEQETLF
+417 I
-432 DSSSCCPACRSD
+432 PARRLRKQIL
-444 GSSNA
+444 
-449 NRQRTDCAACGK
+449 NRIT
-461 GERRTGCHPQRGLLE
+461 TP
-476 DDFGFGV
+476 

>member
-21 GAINVISFISVTG
+21 GAINVISFISVAG
-34 VAVATM
+34 VAVGTM

-53 DLVASLFTN
+53 DLVASLFIN

-69 VPAKGKTVNADA
+69 VPVKGKTINADA
-81 PELDKIRHLNF
+81 PELDRIRHLDF

-119 VDENFDQLTRIGDI
+119 VDENFDQLTNISDI
-133 LYGEGD
+133 LYGDGD

-155 LAQDM
+155 LAQDL

-173 APVRQGQLTDLDTPT
+173 APVRRGQLTDLDTPT

-196 LSPGVVFAVNQNKYD
+196 LSPGVVYAVNQNKYD

-244 LAEAKQEI
+244 LSTAKREI
-252 KAAAGENFRV
+252 KAAAGERFRV
-262 LDRFEQQEDTFR
+262 LDRFEQQADTFR

-305 IIDKKD
+305 IIDKKN

-320 ASDRQIVSIFLYEG
+320 ANDRQIQSIFLYEG

-358 FGFVKMGDSSGTFIV
+358 FGFVKMGESSGTFIV
-373 NAYPRERS
+373 NAYPV
-381 LRGCA
+381 
-386 RSVHHRHPDRMGGV
+386 SVHYWDVLV
-400 VDSGAPSAPSDN
+400 VFITVILIGWAASW
-412 GQKSN
+412 
-417 NINKSKENNEQETLF
+417 I
-432 DSSSCCPACRSD
+432 PARRLRKQIL
-444 GSSNA
+444 
-449 NRQRTDCAACGK
+449 NRIT
-461 GERRTGCHPQRGLLE
+461 TP
-476 DDFGFGV
+476 

>member
-8 YVARRYMFSKKSV
+8 YIARRYMFSKKSV
-21 GAINVISFISVTG
+21 GAINVISFISVAG
-34 VAVATM
+34 VAVGTM

-69 VPAKGKTVNADA
+69 VPLKGKTINADA
-81 PELDKIRHLNF
+81 LELDKIRHLDF

-119 VDENFDQLTRIGDI
+119 VDENFDQLTNISDI
-133 LYGEGD
+133 LYGDGD

-155 LAQDM
+155 LAQDL

-173 APVRQGQLTDLDTPT
+173 APVRRGQLTDLDTPT

-196 LSPGVVFAVNQNKYD
+196 LSPGVVYAVNQNKYD

-244 LAEAKQEI
+244 LSTAKREI
-252 KAAAGENFRV
+252 KAAAGEKFRV
-262 LDRFEQQEDTFR
+262 LDRFEQQADTFR

-305 IIDKKD
+305 IIDKKN

-320 ASDRQIVSIFLYEG
+320 ANDRQIVSIFLYEG

-358 FGFVKMGDSSGTFIV
+358 FGFVKMGESSGTFIV
-373 NAYPRERS
+373 NAYPV
-381 LRGCA
+381 
-386 RSVHHRHPDRMGGV
+386 SVHYWDVLV
-400 VDSGAPSAPSDN
+400 VFITVILIGWAASW
-412 GQKSN
+412 
-417 NINKSKENNEQETLF
+417 I
-432 DSSSCCPACRSD
+432 PARRLRKQIL
-444 GSSNA
+444 
-449 NRQRTDCAACGK
+449 NRIT
-461 GERRTGCHPQRGLLE
+461 TP
-476 DDFGFGV
+476 

>member
-21 GAINVISFISVTG
+21 GAINVISFISVAG
-34 VAVATM
+34 VAVGTM

-69 VPAKGKTVNADA
+69 VPVKGKTINADA
-81 PELDKIRHLNF
+81 PELDRIRHLNF

-119 VDENFDQLTRIGDI
+119 VDENFDQLTNISDI
-133 LYGEGD
+133 LYGDGD

-155 LAQDM
+155 LAQDL

-173 APVRQGQLTDLDTPT
+173 APVRRGQLTDLDTPT

-196 LSPGVVFAVNQNKYD
+196 LSPGVVYAVNQNKYD

-244 LAEAKQEI
+244 LSTAKREI
-252 KAAAGENFRV
+252 KAAAGEKFRV
-262 LDRFEQQEDTFR
+262 LDRFEQQADTFR

-305 IIDKKD
+305 IIDKKN

-320 ASDRQIVSIFLYEG
+320 ANDRQIQSIFLYEG

-358 FGFVKMGDSSGTFIV
+358 FGFVKMGESSGTFIV
-373 NAYPRERS
+373 NAYPV
-381 LRGCA
+381 
-386 RSVHHRHPDRMGGV
+386 SVHYWDVLV
-400 VDSGAPSAPSDN
+400 VFITVILIGWAALW
-412 GQKSN
+412 
-417 NINKSKENNEQETLF
+417 I
-432 DSSSCCPACRSD
+432 PARRLRKQIL
-444 GSSNA
+444 
-449 NRQRTDCAACGK
+449 NRIT
-461 GERRTGCHPQRGLLE
+461 TP
-476 DDFGFGV
+476 

>member
-21 GAINVISFISVTG
+21 GAINVISFISVAG
-34 VAVATM
+34 VAVGTM

-69 VPAKGKTVNADA
+69 VPLKGKTVNADA
-81 PELDKIRHLNF
+81 PELDRIRHLDF

-119 VDENFDQLTRIGDI
+119 VDENFDQLTNISDI
-133 LYGEGD
+133 LYGDGD

-155 LAQDM
+155 LAQDL

-173 APVRQGQLTDLDTPT
+173 APVRRGQLTDLDTPT

-196 LSPGVVFAVNQNKYD
+196 LSPGVVYAVNQNKYD

-239 KPGTD
+239 KPDTD
-244 LAEAKQEI
+244 LSTAKREI
-252 KAAAGENFRV
+252 KAAAGEKFRV
-262 LDRFEQQEDTFR
+262 LDRFEQQADTFR

-305 IIDKKD
+305 IIDKKN

-320 ASDRQIVSIFLYEG
+320 ANDRQIQSIFLYEG

-358 FGFVKMGDSSGTFIV
+358 FGFVKMGESSGTFIV
-373 NAYPRERS
+373 NAYPV
-381 LRGCA
+381 
-386 RSVHHRHPDRMGGV
+386 SVHYWDVLV
-400 VDSGAPSAPSDN
+400 VFITVILIGWAASW
-412 GQKSN
+412 
-417 NINKSKENNEQETLF
+417 I
-432 DSSSCCPACRSD
+432 PARRLRKQIL
-444 GSSNA
+444 
-449 NRQRTDCAACGK
+449 NRIT
-461 GERRTGCHPQRGLLE
+461 TP
-476 DDFGFGV
+476 

>member
-1 MKRNFSF
+1 MSTSQHITISTPQHFTITTHKIMKRNFSF

-21 GAINVISFISVTG
+21 GAINVISFISVAG
-34 VAVATM
+34 VAVGTM

-69 VPAKGKTVNADA
+69 VPVKGKTINADA
-81 PELDKIRHLNF
+81 PELDRIRHLDF

-119 VDENFDQLTRIGDI
+119 VDENFDQLTNISDI
-133 LYGEGD
+133 LYGDGD

-155 LAQDM
+155 LAQDL

-173 APVRQGQLTDLDTPT
+173 APVRRGQLTDLDTPT

-196 LSPGVVFAVNQNKYD
+196 LSPGVVYAVNQNKYD

-244 LAEAKQEI
+244 LSTAKREI
-252 KAAAGENFRV
+252 KAAAGEKFRV
-262 LDRFEQQEDTFR
+262 LDRFEQQADTFR

-320 ASDRQIVSIFLYEG
+320 ANDRQIQSIFLYEG

-358 FGFVKMGDSSGTFIV
+358 FGFVKMGESSGTFIV
-373 NAYPRERS
+373 NAYPV
-381 LRGCA
+381 
-386 RSVHHRHPDRMGGV
+386 SVHYWDVLV
-400 VDSGAPSAPSDN
+400 VFITVILIGWAASW
-412 GQKSN
+412 
-417 NINKSKENNEQETLF
+417 I
-432 DSSSCCPACRSD
+432 PARRLRKQIL
-444 GSSNA
+444 
-449 NRQRTDCAACGK
+449 NRIT
-461 GERRTGCHPQRGLLE
+461 TP
-476 DDFGFGV
+476 

>member
-21 GAINVISFISVTG
+21 GAINVISFISVAG
-34 VAVATM
+34 VAVGTM

-69 VPAKGKTVNADA
+69 VPVKGKTINADA
-81 PELDKIRHLNF
+81 PELDRIRHLDF

-119 VDENFDQLTRIGDI
+119 VDENFDQLTNISDI
-133 LYGEGD
+133 LYGDGD

-155 LAQDM
+155 LAQDL

-173 APVRQGQLTDLDTPT
+173 APVRRGQLTDLDTPT

-196 LSPGVVFAVNQNKYD
+196 LSPGVVYAVNQNKYD

-244 LAEAKQEI
+244 LGAAKKEI
-252 KAAAGENFRV
+252 KAAAGEKFRV
-262 LDRFEQQEDTFR
+262 LDRFEQQADTFR

-305 IIDKKD
+305 IIDKKN

-320 ASDRQIVSIFLYEG
+320 ANDRQIQSIFLYEG

-346 GLGLALCGLQQA
+346 ALGLALCGLQQA
-358 FGFVKMGDSSGTFIV
+358 FGFVKMGESSGTFIV
-373 NAYPRERS
+373 NAYPV
-381 LRGCA
+381 
-386 RSVHHRHPDRMGGV
+386 SVHYWDVLV
-400 VDSGAPSAPSDN
+400 VFITVILIGWAASW
-412 GQKSN
+412 
-417 NINKSKENNEQETLF
+417 I
-432 DSSSCCPACRSD
+432 PARRLRKQIL
-444 GSSNA
+444 
-449 NRQRTDCAACGK
+449 NRIT
-461 GERRTGCHPQRGLLE
+461 TP
-476 DDFGFGV
+476 